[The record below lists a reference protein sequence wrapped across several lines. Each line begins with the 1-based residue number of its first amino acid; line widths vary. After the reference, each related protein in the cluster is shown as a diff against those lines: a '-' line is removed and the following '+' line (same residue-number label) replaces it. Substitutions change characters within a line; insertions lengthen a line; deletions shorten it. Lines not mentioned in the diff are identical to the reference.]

1 MSVLIHP
8 TATNPNCIA
17 ELQANT
23 GMRAVIGRKFGV
35 LVQQNGLPPK
45 MRSTKPAHHSDFN
58 HSPFDGG
65 GRAA

>member
-17 ELQANT
+17 ELQENT
-23 GMRAVIGRKFGV
+23 GLRAVIGKTFGV
-35 LVQQNGLPPK
+35 LVQKNGKKPQ
-45 MRSTKPAHHSDFN
+45 MRDTKPTHYKTFDHP
-58 HSPFDGG
+58 PFDGG